1 VLPVDVA
8 DASAVDGVLGT
19 IRAELPPLRGV
30 FHAAMVLQ
38 DCLLVDLDR
47 EMLQGVLRSKVFGGW
62 NLHQATKDLD
72 LDHFVLFS
80 SLSSVFGHAGQA
92 NYSAANAFLDGLAHH
107 RRWMG
112 LPACVINWGHL
123 GDVGY
128 LARHEQLS
136 ERLRRQGVLSF
147 SLKQAFESLQ
157 HILQHQLIQASVL
170 RIDWSVWRGL
180 GVSGEVSPRFAHLI
194 HDSSV
199 VEHAIAS
206 ADQIRQA
213 TGEKR
218 RELVDQMMRHKVS
231 ALLGLRN
238 DQLDARRC
246 LIELGLD
253 SLMAVEL
260 RNWIESQ
267 IRIGLPIAQL
277 MRDTTLADL
286 VDLICD
292 GVVEDQAEPSGSDA
306 ASTAEVVADGS
317 GSQPSGDAKELLEA
331 LPGMSPDEVTNLL
344 SQLLREQESASDE
357 RS

>member
-1 VLPVDVA
+1 
-8 DASAVDGVLGT
+8 
-19 IRAELPPLRGV
+19 
-30 FHAAMVLQ
+30 MVLQ
-38 DCLLVDLDR
+38 DRLLVDLDR
-47 EMLQGVLRSKVFGGW
+47 ETLRGVLRSKVLGGW

-72 LDHFVLFS
+72 LEHFVLFS

-107 RRWMG
+107 RRSMG
-112 LPACVINWGHL
+112 LAACAINWGHL

-194 HDSSV
+194 HDSSA

-218 RELVDQMMRHKVS
+218 RELVDQMMRHKVGT
-231 ALLGLRN
+231 LLGLRN
-238 DQLDARRC
+238 DQLDPRRC

-267 IRIGLPIAQL
+267 IRVGLPIAQL
-277 MRDTTLADL
+277 MRDTTLDDL
-286 VDLICD
+286 VDLTCES
-292 GVVEDQAEPSGSDA
+292 VVDDQTIPSDVDLS
-306 ASTAEVVADGS
+306 STVDDVADRADP
-317 GSQPSGDAKELLEA
+317 QPSADAKDLLDA
-331 LPGMSPDEVTNLL
+331 LPGMSADEVTTLL